1 MNKKITILLALS
13 LVLMTSCLPDKASP
27 SAQAQAQPK
36 PAASAPAQRSTPT
49 PDKAPQINI
58 KSDKTGSLRTNQ
70 PTKKA
75 VEVPQEVKQMGSNRH
90 ESAPTAAQIA
100 AKKRAIADVKNNPTK
115 PKAKAK
121 PTPPKNIDIG
131 PKLPDPCALVS
142 ESFIGKLIGVDPL
155 YIGKKDGS
163 GKSFTQRSCFFRWE
177 HDGIA
182 NSGVLIQVQKN
193 PIPDEFPDW
202 AAYYVNAK
210 KNEGDKA
217 PDGSST
223 YRYKDFPG
231 FGVTGAYSSDLGRY
245 YWRLKNDV
253 VFMVALNMPEAKE
266 TQLEWARAIATEV
279 SRNAK
284 F

>member
-1 MNKKITILLALS
+1 MNKKISILLAFS
-13 LVLMTSCLPDKASP
+13 LVLMTSCLPDKASQG
-27 SAQAQAQPK
+27 AQAQAQPQPK
-36 PAASAPAQRSTPT
+36 PATAAPAQKSS

-70 PTKKA
+70 PTAKA
-75 VEVPQEVKQMGSNRH
+75 VQVPQEVKQMGRNQH
-90 ESAPTAAQIA
+90 ESAPTADQVA
-100 AKKRAIADVKNNPTK
+100 AKKRAIADAKNNPPK
-115 PKAKAK
+115 PKAKPA
-121 PTPPKNIDIG
+121 PPKTIDIG

-142 ESFIGKLIGVDPL
+142 EAFIGKLIGVDPL

-266 TQLEWARAIATEV
+266 TQLEWAKAIATEV

>member
-1 MNKKITILLALS
+1 MLNYAIMNKNITILLAFS
-13 LVLMTSCLPDKASP
+13 LVLMTSCLPDKAGQG
-27 SAQAQAQPK
+27 AQAQAQPK
-36 PAASAPAQRSTPT
+36 PATAAPAQRPN

-70 PTKKA
+70 PTAKA
-75 VEVPQEVKQMGSNRH
+75 VEVPQKVQQMRQNNRQH
-90 ESAPTAAQIA
+90 ESAPTAEQIA
-100 AKKRAIADVKNNPTK
+100 AKQRAKANPQK
-115 PKAKAK
+115 PKAQPA
-121 PTPPKNIDIG
+121 PPKTIDVG

-142 ESFIGKLIGVDPL
+142 EAFIGKLIGVDPL

-202 AAYYVNAK
+202 AAYYISAK

-231 FGVTGAYSSDLGRY
+231 YGVAGAYSSDMGRY

-253 VFMVALNMPEAKE
+253 VFMVALNMPEAKGV
-266 TQLEWARAIATEV
+266 QLEWAKAIATEV